1 MCDVPK
7 IDLLHFTASA
17 PSVFLGMAIPLRSGI
32 DGTTIPE
39 ITEAKKMVINQLF
52 FFSAD
57 TVRKRNTCR
66 PLHLEHWLLPLQ
78 HKQGLICHTFLCPDL
93 HTNNIN
99 KLNYCVLETLNSL
112 KYKRRSCPV
121 GTHPQPHQV

>member
-57 TVRKRNTCR
+57 TVRKHAQITAA
-66 PLHLEHWLLPLQ
+66 
-78 HKQGLICHTFLCPDL
+78 G
-93 HTNNIN
+93 
-99 KLNYCVLETLNSL
+99 TLVAAPSA
-112 KYKRRSCPV
+112 
-121 GTHPQPHQV
+121 